1 MYHTTNSEGESIK
14 SLWLQ
19 RRDEAIEERRKLIK
33 PGTYT

>member
-19 RRDEAIEERRKLIK
+19 RRDESIEERRKLIK